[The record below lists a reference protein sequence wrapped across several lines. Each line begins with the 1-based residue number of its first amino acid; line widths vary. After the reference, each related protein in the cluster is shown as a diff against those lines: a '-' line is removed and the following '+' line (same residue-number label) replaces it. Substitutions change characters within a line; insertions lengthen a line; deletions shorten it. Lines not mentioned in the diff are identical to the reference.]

1 VAAIRRDGQNV
12 LDLAG
17 IRMSAPL
24 IGITTSELR
33 NPKEHV
39 NRPESEPPMRELA
52 LGLTYPQAVARAGAV
67 PVVIPPFTSDESIA
81 ALLERVDGVCLAG
94 GPDIHPSLYG
104 EEPGPHLGPTEP
116 ELDGSEI
123 ALTRMALERELPML
137 CICRGLQALNVARG
151 GTLIQDLPNHR
162 QTEPGRLPTHRV
174 HIEPG
179 SLLAGAVGNTDIA
192 VNSFHHQAVDAL
204 GDRLRPVAWAED
216 GLIEGIEATDR
227 EWTVGVQWHAEG
239 LYDSVEQHALF
250 DTFAAVCARPR
261 KRSSRRR
268 AA

>member
-1 VAAIRRDGQNV
+1 
-12 LDLAG
+12 
-17 IRMSAPL
+17 MSAPL

-104 EEPGPHLGPTEP
+104 EEPSDALGPTEP
-116 ELDGSEI
+116 ALDGSEI
-123 ALTRMALERELPML
+123 ALTRMALERGLPLL
-137 CICRGLQALNVARG
+137 CICRGLQALNIARG
-151 GTLIQDLPNHR
+151 GTLIQDLPGHR
-162 QTEPGRLPTHRV
+162 QTEPGRQPTHRV
-174 HIEPG
+174 RIEPG
-179 SLLAGAVGNTDIA
+179 SLLSRALRDRTELD
-192 VNSFHHQAVDAL
+192 VNSFHHQAVDKL

-227 EWTVGVQWHAEG
+227 EWCVGVQWHAEG
-239 LYDSVEQHALF
+239 LVDSTEQHDLF
-250 DTFAAVCARPR
+250 DAFTEACQPAR
-261 KRSSRRR
+261 KRRPKRR